1 MSWQPHSS
9 SIKLLRDEVAASSGM
24 SAPLGQ
30 NVWTPK
36 PVVSLGS
43 VMKPPGPM
51 YGSQGTSCHDQGH
64 KNHCQHHVAHRT
76 LLRLEWRTSGS
87 WAR

>member
-9 SIKLLRDEVAASSGM
+9 SIKLLRDEVAASSGT

-36 PVVSLGS
+36 PVVVPRGQH
-43 VMKPPGPM
+43 VNGEPPVHGW
-51 YGSQGTSCHDQGH
+51 
-64 KNHCQHHVAHRT
+64 V
-76 LLRLEWRTSGS
+76 SG
-87 WAR
+87 